1 MAWRWQ
7 VYHLLYIVLIKL
19 ILIDLSLTQSA
30 TTIPFPP
37 TIVKQPPST
46 EQLFQVS
53 QNQDEPDKSFMLEC
67 QAFGNP
73 QPTYQWMKNGKK
85 FDYMTYDRRIS
96 QQAGIGTLLFTKPDD
111 IDEGIYQCLAE
122 NEHGIAVSNTV
133 FLRKSELNSFADEES
148 RDVYVME
155 GDPLTLDCDTP
166 LGYPTPTLFWII
178 QSNTGSL
185 RTINDSRITV
195 DPTGNLHFSNVTKA
209 DALDDATYACSATSV
224 FRNEYKLGNKIT
236 LNVEPSGSNNTFL
249 MFIELNSF
257 ADEESRDV
265 YVMEGDP
272 LTLDCD
278 TPLGYPTPTLFW
290 IIQSNTGSL
299 RTINDSRITVDPTGN
314 LHFSNVTK
322 ADALDD
328 ATYACSATSVFRN
341 EYKLGNKITL
351 NVEPSGITGEGTHAL
366 RQQYVSPANIVALR
380 NKPLELFCIF
390 GGTPLPTI
398 TWKKRGGKLPTG
410 RIAYKN
416 YGKTLNIRRVD
427 FQDEGTYECVADND
441 VGIPQTHTMAV
452 TVQASPYWLTSPND
466 TNAAEEE
473 VVKFEC
479 NAKGIPEPTL
489 KWFVNGVPLEDAE
502 PNPRRKIDGNML
514 TIENLEKTDTA
525 VYQCNASNVHGY
537 AFADFYLNVLALP
550 PTIIERPEPV
560 TMAVVSSTV
569 TLRCNV
575 FGAPKPEIKW
585 EKDGETLEGERFT
598 LLENGDFQIK
608 DVAKEDEG
616 DYTCYASNKFGDEEA
631 MGRLEVKVKTKIY
644 QAPKNFEVAAGK
656 SATFRCEAEV
666 DPNLKLQIEWLFNDK
681 PIDFDQDARI
691 IQSSDKSLTI
701 TKTVELDSGTYTC
714 IAKTSLDEDRASA
727 MLIVQVLVLVSVS
740 MTPWANYTFRVI
752 ARNKIGPSAPSA
764 HSTNCSTPPDVPY
777 RNPDNVKGRGTRKDN
792 LVISWTV
799 MPKIEQNAP
808 GFYYKVYWKRD
819 DIPNAKWNI
828 EEIKD
833 WEKNELVIEDQP
845 TFKPYRIKVEA
856 HNEKGSAHV
865 AATEF
870 IGYSGE
876 DDAEPNPR
884 RKIDGNMLTIENL
897 EKTDT
902 AVYQCN
908 ASNVHGYAFADFYL
922 NVLALPPTIIERPE
936 PVTMAVVSSTV
947 TLRCNVFGAPKP
959 EIKWEKDGETL
970 EGERFTVKTLPP
982 TIIER
987 PEPVTMAVVSST
999 VTLRCNVFGA
1009 PKPEI
1014 KWEKDGETLE
1024 GERFTVKNVPNPP
1037 KITGVKCEGLTAL
1050 VEWQPK
1056 GDRQAAILGYTI
1068 QFNTSFLPDVWED
1081 AFVNI
1086 PAPDTPPGPVAN
1098 FDAIPMGSSALYL
1111 IWKKPLE
1118 PNGILT
1124 GYKIYYEEVNGT
1136 ELGQQIERTPPI
1148 DDPREARAKLA
1159 GLHADTKYRVTI
1171 QATTSKGAGVPYF
1184 IETKTNK
1191 KAESA
1196 PDVPDLVWSRLP
1208 DVGGKAGIRV
1218 TWVPAV
1224 DGHPGSHFFV
1234 QYKKKGD
1241 TQWESTAI
1249 EENQDSV
1256 TIHGL
1261 ELGSLY
1267 ELKVIAVDGGFQ
1279 TASKIEEIETGG
1291 LAPDVPDLVWS
1302 RLPDVGGK
1310 AGIRVTWVPAVDGHP
1325 GSHFFVQYKK
1335 KGDTQWEST
1344 AIEENQ
1350 DSVTIHGLE
1359 LGSLYELK
1367 VIAVDGGFQTASKI
1381 EEIETGG
1388 LAPDV
1393 PDLVWSRLPDVGG
1406 KAGIRVTWVPAV
1418 DGHPGSHFFVQYKK
1432 KGDTQWE
1439 STAIEENQDSV
1450 TIHGLELGSLY
1461 ELKVIAVDGGFQT
1474 ASKIEEIETG
1484 GLALTV
1490 PEPSNIATAA
1500 WFIGMMCAIALL
1512 LLLLIIVC
1520 LIKRNRGGKYSVHE
1534 KEAAQGGELDY
1545 PEEGGFNEYNK
1556 PVENQNPP
1564 RGSRT
1569 SLNSS
1574 IKGPESE
1581 TDSMVEYGEGE
1592 NSKFTEDGSFI
1603 GQYGA
1608 KKKKEEDTTSPSAL
1622 ATFV

>member
-1 MAWRWQ
+1 MLGSPVSFWFALIAFYIGEGGRTVKPGLEMAWRWQ
-7 VYHLLYIVLIKL
+7 VFHLLYIVVMKL
-19 ILIDLSLTQSA
+19 ILIDLTLSQSA
-30 TTIPFPP
+30 TTIPYPP
-37 TIVKQPPST
+37 TMIRQPPPT

-53 QNQDEPDKSFMLEC
+53 QTQDEPDKPFMLEC
-67 QAFGNP
+67 SAFGNP
-73 QPTYQWMKNGKK
+73 SPTYQWMKNGKK
-85 FDYMTYDRRIS
+85 FDYMIYDRRIN
-96 QQAGIGTLLFTKPDD
+96 QQSNSGTLVFTKPDD

-122 NEHGIAVSNTV
+122 NEHGISVSNSV
-133 FLRKSELNSFADEES
+133 FLRKSELNSFADEEF
-148 RDVYVME
+148 RNVYVME
-155 GDPLTLDCDTP
+155 GDPKTLKCDSP
-166 LGYPTPTLFWII
+166 LGYPKPTLFWII

-185 RTINDSRITV
+185 RSINDSRLTV
-195 DPTGNLHFSNVTKA
+195 DPTGNLHFSNVTKS

-224 FRNEYKLGNKIT
+224 FRNEYKLG
-236 LNVEPSGSNNTFL
+236 
-249 MFIELNSF
+249 
-257 ADEESRDV
+257 SR
-265 YVMEGDP
+265 
-272 LTLDCD
+272 
-278 TPLGYPTPTLFW
+278 
-290 IIQSNTGSL
+290 
-299 RTINDSRITVDPTGN
+299 
-314 LHFSNVTK
+314 
-322 ADALDD
+322 
-328 ATYACSATSVFRN
+328 
-341 EYKLGNKITL
+341 ITL
-351 NVEPSGITGEGTHAL
+351 NVEPSGITGEGTHAAKP
-366 RQQYVSPANIVALR
+366 QYLSSANIVALR
-380 NKPLELFCIF
+380 NKPLDLYCIF

-398 TWKKRGGKLPTG
+398 KWKKKGGELSTG

-416 YGKTLNIRRVD
+416 FDKTLNIRRVD
-427 FQDEGTYECVADND
+427 FQDEGTYECIAENG
-441 VGIPQTHTMAV
+441 VGVPQTHTMAV
-452 TVQASPYWLTSPND
+452 TVQAAPYWITSPNN

-473 VVKFEC
+473 MVKFEC
-479 NAKGIPEPTL
+479 NAKGIPEPEL
-489 KWFVNGVPLEDAE
+489 KWFINGIPIEDAE
-502 PNPRRKIDGNML
+502 PNPRRKIDGNIM

-537 AFADFYLNVLALP
+537 TFSDFYLNVLALP

-569 TLRCNV
+569 KLRCNV

-585 EKDGETLEGERFT
+585 EKDGQSLEGERFK
-598 LLENGDFQIK
+598 LLENGDIEIK
-608 DVAKEDEG
+608 DVTKEDEG

-631 MGRLEVKVKTKIY
+631 MGRLEIKIKTKIY

-666 DPNLKLQIEWLFNDK
+666 DPNLKLEIEWLFNDK
-681 PIDFDQDARI
+681 PIDFDQDPRI

-714 IAKTSLDEDRASA
+714 IAKTSLDEDSASA
-727 MLIVQVLVLVSVS
+727 MLIVQDVPNPPKITGVKCEGLTALVEWQPKGDRQAAILGYTIQFNTSFIPDVWEDAFVNIPAPDTRFKVS

-752 ARNKIGPSAPSA
+752 ARNKIGPSLPSM
-764 HSTNCSTPPDVPY
+764 HSSNCSTPPDVPY

-792 LVISWTV
+792 LVISWTI

-808 GFYYKVYWKRD
+808 GFFYKVHWKRD

-876 DDAEPNPR
+876 DEPKDAPKNFKLLYVKDAR
-884 RKIDGNMLTIENL
+884 SAMFSWD
-897 EKTDT
+897 
-902 AVYQCN
+902 
-908 ASNVHGYAFADFYL
+908 
-922 NVLALPPTIIERPE
+922 
-936 PVTMAVVSSTV
+936 PVT
-947 TLRCNVFGAPKP
+947 P
-959 EIKWEKDGETL
+959 ESVRGHFKGYKIQTWTPE
-970 EGERFTVKTLPP
+970 EGEYRLQ
-982 TIIER
+982 E
-987 PEPVTMAVVSST
+987 VSVQANT
-999 VTLRCNVFGA
+999 TQ
-1009 PKPEI
+1009 
-1014 KWEKDGETLE
+1014 
-1024 GERFTVKNVPNPP
+1024 
-1037 KITGVKCEGLTAL
+1037 AL
-1050 VEWQPK
+1050 VSIFRPFSRNLVRIRAFNEMYNGPAS
-1056 GDRQAAILGYTI
+1056 DVIE
-1068 QFNTSFLPDVWED
+1068 FNTPEG
-1081 AFVNI
+1081 
-1086 PAPDTPPGPVAN
+1086 TPGPVAN

-1136 ELGQQIERTPPI
+1136 ELGQRLERSPPI

-1171 QATTSKGAGVPYF
+1171 QAKTSKGAGVPYF

-1196 PDVPDLVWSRLP
+1196 PDVPDLLWARLP

-1224 DGHPGSHFFV
+1224 EGHPGSHFFV

-1241 TQWESTAI
+1241 THWESTAL
-1249 EENQDSV
+1249 EENQDTV

-1267 ELKVIAVDGGFQ
+1267 ELKVIAVDGDF
-1279 TASKIEEIETGG
+1279 
-1291 LAPDVPDLVWS
+1291 
-1302 RLPDVGGK
+1302 
-1310 AGIRVTWVPAVDGHP
+1310 H
-1325 GSHFFVQYKK
+1325 
-1335 KGDTQWEST
+1335 
-1344 AIEENQ
+1344 
-1350 DSVTIHGLE
+1350 
-1359 LGSLYELK
+1359 
-1367 VIAVDGGFQTASKI
+1367 
-1381 EEIETGG
+1381 
-1388 LAPDV
+1388 
-1393 PDLVWSRLPDVGG
+1393 
-1406 KAGIRVTWVPAV
+1406 
-1418 DGHPGSHFFVQYKK
+1418 
-1432 KGDTQWE
+1432 
-1439 STAIEENQDSV
+1439 
-1450 TIHGLELGSLY
+1450 
-1461 ELKVIAVDGGFQT
+1461 T

>member
-53 QNQDEPDKSFMLEC
+53 QNQDEPDKPFMLEC

-96 QQAGIGTLLFTKPDD
+96 QQAGIGTLVFTKPDD

-133 FLRKSELNSFADEES
+133 FLRKS
-148 RDVYVME
+148 
-155 GDPLTLDCDTP
+155 
-166 LGYPTPTLFWII
+166 
-178 QSNTGSL
+178 
-185 RTINDSRITV
+185 
-195 DPTGNLHFSNVTKA
+195 
-209 DALDDATYACSATSV
+209 
-224 FRNEYKLGNKIT
+224 
-236 LNVEPSGSNNTFL
+236 
-249 MFIELNSF
+249 ELNSF

-479 NAKGIPEPTL
+479 NAKGIPEPML

-502 PNPRRKIDGNML
+502 PNPRRKIDGNVL

-666 DPNLKLQIEWLFNDK
+666 DPNLKLEIEWLFNDK
-681 PIDFDQDARI
+681 PVDFDQDPHV

-727 MLIVQVLVLVSVS
+727 MLIVQDVPNPPKITGVKCEGLTALVEWQPKGDRQAAILGYTIQFNTSFLPDVWEDAFVNIPAPDTRFKVS

-876 DDAEPNPR
+876 DEP
-884 RKIDGNMLTIENL
+884 KE
-897 EKTDT
+897 
-902 AVYQCN
+902 
-908 ASNVHGYAFADFYL
+908 
-922 NVLALPPTIIERPE
+922 
-936 PVTMAVVSSTV
+936 
-947 TLRCNVFGAPKP
+947 APKNFKLLYVKDARSAMFSWDSVTP
-959 EIKWEKDGETL
+959 ESVRGHFKGYKIQTWTPE
-970 EGERFTVKTLPP
+970 EGEH
-982 TIIER
+982 R
-987 PEPVTMAVVSST
+987 PQEVSVQANT
-999 VTLRCNVFGA
+999 TQ
-1009 PKPEI
+1009 
-1014 KWEKDGETLE
+1014 
-1024 GERFTVKNVPNPP
+1024 
-1037 KITGVKCEGLTAL
+1037 AL
-1050 VEWQPK
+1050 VSIFRPFSRNSVRVRAFNEMYNGPAS
-1056 GDRQAAILGYTI
+1056 DVIE
-1068 QFNTSFLPDVWED
+1068 FNTPEG
-1081 AFVNI
+1081 
-1086 PAPDTPPGPVAN
+1086 TPGPVAN

-1291 LAPDVPDLVWS
+1291 L
-1302 RLPDVGGK
+1302 
-1310 AGIRVTWVPAVDGHP
+1310 GIYFEH
-1325 GSHFFVQYKK
+1325 K
-1335 KGDTQWEST
+1335 
-1344 AIEENQ
+1344 
-1350 DSVTIHGLE
+1350 
-1359 LGSLYELK
+1359 
-1367 VIAVDGGFQTASKI
+1367 
-1381 EEIETGG
+1381 
-1388 LAPDV
+1388 
-1393 PDLVWSRLPDVGG
+1393 
-1406 KAGIRVTWVPAV
+1406 
-1418 DGHPGSHFFVQYKK
+1418 
-1432 KGDTQWE
+1432 
-1439 STAIEENQDSV
+1439 
-1450 TIHGLELGSLY
+1450 
-1461 ELKVIAVDGGFQT
+1461 
-1474 ASKIEEIETG
+1474 
-1484 GLALTV
+1484 
-1490 PEPSNIATAA
+1490 
-1500 WFIGMMCAIALL
+1500 
-1512 LLLLIIVC
+1512 
-1520 LIKRNRGGKYSVHE
+1520 
-1534 KEAAQGGELDY
+1534 
-1545 PEEGGFNEYNK
+1545 
-1556 PVENQNPP
+1556 
-1564 RGSRT
+1564 
-1569 SLNSS
+1569 
-1574 IKGPESE
+1574 
-1581 TDSMVEYGEGE
+1581 
-1592 NSKFTEDGSFI
+1592 NSKDKLDWKRWRILKYIFD
-1603 GQYGA
+1603 
-1608 KKKKEEDTTSPSAL
+1608 EE
-1622 ATFV
+1622 